1 MDCVLLTGSRSSWSS
16 SRESRQYLADK
27 MIGSVSLN
35 SLKIKT
41 LTENL
46 RKTAVKRIQNLPHL
60 TANTHRGGRGKNF
73 EFLIPKHLSKHH
85 FFLQVIPSTGESTRN
100 RSSAWPN
107 EVPNQVQGKHWNCVD
122 PAISSKT
129 NTMNGWS
136 RRRGHL
142 PHHRITSMRTQESF
156 GCTTRHCSSIMAC

>member
-1 MDCVLLTGSRSSWSS
+1 MDCVLLTGSRSSWNS
-16 SRESRQYLADK
+16 SRESRQYLADE
-27 MIGSVSLN
+27 MIRSVSLN

-46 RKTAVKRIQNLPHL
+46 RKTAVKRIQNLPPL

-73 EFLIPKHLSKHH
+73 EFLKPKHLSKHH
-85 FFLQVIPSTGESTRN
+85 FFLQVIPSTGESARN

-122 PAISSKT
+122 PAISSKRPIQRT
-129 NTMNGWS
+129 AGAAGVDTS
-136 RRRGHL
+136 R
-142 PHHRITSMRTQESF
+142 
-156 GCTTRHCSSIMAC
+156 TTGSLR